1 MGRFILGGTSI
12 AAALLLAVGSVTAA
26 QASTARHHR
35 AERRHRHVAPS
46 QCEIWAK
53 THAFEVLSTA
63 KHAAGGAAILTG
75 RRAKVVC
82 GGPDDWH
89 FVYGTATV
97 TDFVRA
103 DARNEV
109 LATTGAG
116 IGFKAI
122 RTSRLVRYLP
132 RDAWTRTFQLTGPPD
147 ATTALEEVYH
157 P

>member
-1 MGRFILGGTSI
+1 MGRLILGGTSI

-26 QASTARHHR
+26 QASPARHHR
-35 AERRHRHVAPS
+35 TERRHRHAAPS
-46 QCEIWAK
+46 QCQIWAK

-63 KHAAGGAAILTG
+63 KRAAGGAAILTG
-75 RRAKVVC
+75 RHAKVVC

-89 FVYGTATV
+89 FVYETATV
-97 TDFVRA
+97 TSLVLP
-103 DARNEV
+103 DALIEV

-116 IGFKAI
+116 IGLKAI

-132 RDAWTRTFQLTGPPD
+132 RDGWTRTFQLTGPPD
-147 ATTALEEVYH
+147 AITALEEVYH